1 MITCFV
7 CNLALVA
14 GPLNGSA
21 DDLMQSTFPRY
32 LAMQG
37 MVEDDLWWKA
47 TFGGR
52 RPLMEDNL

>member
-7 CNLALVA
+7 CNLALFA

-52 RPLMEDNL
+52 RPLM